1 MRAKYKYINDRI
13 YGHLGNSVCCQENR
27 DHGEKG
33 EGIRMAFFKFTEQ
46 LLKKLILRKRICQI
60 YE

>member
-1 MRAKYKYINDRI
+1 MRAKYKYISDRI

-33 EGIRMAFFKFTEQ
+33 EGIRMAFI
-46 LLKKLILRKRICQI
+46 KLILRKRICQI